1 MSVHTRSQKL
11 AQAAFSNAN
20 ARRDSLNENDF
31 KEYIS
36 FAKKFPALMHTCG
49 LAQAVAFALAKAKG
63 ERDCIRDYID
73 DLAALLNAGGYSNIS
88 SASDLLIQT
97 QTLQIGEY
105 LRLSIDTINAA
116 SWLKRY
122 AEAVAGGEE

>member
-20 ARRDSLNENDF
+20 ARHNSLKEKDF
-31 KEYIS
+31 NEYIS

-49 LAQAVAFALAKAKG
+49 LAQAVAFALAKK
-63 ERDCIRDYID
+63 ESDYIN
-73 DLAALLNAGGYSNIS
+73 DLSALLNAGGYSNIS
-88 SASDLLIQT
+88 SASALLNQT
-97 QTLQIGEY
+97 QTLQLGEY
-105 LRLSIDTINAA
+105 LRLSRDTINAA

-122 AEAVAGGEE
+122 AEAVAGEEE

>member
-11 AQAAFSNAN
+11 AQAAFSKAN
-20 ARRDSLNENDF
+20 ARHNSLKEKDF

-49 LAQAVAFALAKAKG
+49 LAQAVAFALAKK
-63 ERDCIRDYID
+63 ESDYIN
-73 DLAALLNAGGYSNIS
+73 DLSALLNAGGYSNIS
-88 SASDLLIQT
+88 SASALLNQT
-97 QTLQIGEY
+97 QTLQLGEY
-105 LRLSIDTINAA
+105 LRLSRDTINAA

-122 AEAVAGGEE
+122 AEAVAGEEE

>member
-20 ARRDSLNENDF
+20 ARHNSLKEKDF
-31 KEYIS
+31 NEYIS

-49 LAQAVAFALAKAKG
+49 LAQAVAFALAKG
-63 ERDCIRDYID
+63 ERDDYILD
-73 DLAALLNAGGYSNIS
+73 YINDLAALLNADGYSNIS

-122 AEAVAGGEE
+122 AEAVAGEEE